1 MNMNID
7 TERLITE
14 VRLRPSLWDLCCP
27 LYKDRDA
34 RIKAWQEVCQELI
47 PNFNDQPDSEKKTT
61 EKQVQQRWKT
71 ARDAYT
77 RCKAALNNI
86 PSGSGGVRKKK
97 YVYFEFMKFL
107 DKTQQLNTEDSIL
120 KNTYAK

>member
-27 LYKDRDA
+27 LYKDQDA

-47 PNFNDQPDSEKKTT
+47 PNFNDQP
-61 EKQVQQRWKT
+61 T
-71 ARDAYT
+71 ARKRLQNNKCSRGGKLHETPIRDA
-77 RCKAALNNI
+77 RLH
-86 PSGSGGVRKKK
+86 
-97 YVYFEFMKFL
+97 
-107 DKTQQLNTEDSIL
+107 
-120 KNTYAK
+120 